1 MENRQAL
8 ILNYLEGYN
17 KFDITKM
24 VKDFSDDIVF
34 KNIQNEET
42 SMVLTGIEE
51 FKVQA
56 ESAKSYFTERKQKV
70 VSFKHDGQNTE
81 IEVEYFAVLAIDF
94 PNGMK
99 KGQEIKLTGRSI
111 FEFKDDKIVSLTD
124 IS

>member
-1 MENRQAL
+1 MQNRQAL

-56 ESAKSYFTERKQKV
+56 ESAKSYFKERKQKV
-70 VSFKHDGQNTE
+70 VSFIHDGQNTE

-111 FEFKDDKIVSLTD
+111 FEFKDDKIVALTD

>member
-1 MENRQAL
+1 MQNRQAL
-8 ILNYLEGYN
+8 ILNYLQGYN
-17 KFDITKM
+17 NFDITAM

-34 KNIQNEET
+34 KNIQNGET

-56 ESAKSYFTERKQKV
+56 ESAKSYFKERKQKV

-81 IEVEYFAVLAIDF
+81 IEIDYFAVLAIDF

-99 KGQEIKLTGRSI
+99 KGQKIKLTGRSI
-111 FEFKDDKIVSLTD
+111 FEFKDEKIVALTD